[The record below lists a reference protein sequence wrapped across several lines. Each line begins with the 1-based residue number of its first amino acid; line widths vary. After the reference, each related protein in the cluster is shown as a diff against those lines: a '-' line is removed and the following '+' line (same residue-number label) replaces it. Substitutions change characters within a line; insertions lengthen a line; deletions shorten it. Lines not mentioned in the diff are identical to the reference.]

1 MTIVRDFAGSA
12 NARHFAADYI
22 IFKKDDEIYV
32 KNGESG
38 AIEYKSTTLDNVLNY
53 ILSKTDDGDSAVIS
67 LKNDIYEMQNS
78 VTIDKNIVFILYG
91 NGSTIN
97 YTGDGGD
104 STTIKYIFDVNVATF
119 DNSQIIKIC
128 DLELNIQNNI
138 DYVGGFYLRFQRI
151 VIENVWISIAYKN
164 TNTYGFYV
172 QNNGT
177 GGFALI
183 RGATVYAAVYGFK
196 LYGGHVTMIQTYTG
210 YCTYGYY
217 LITALINVSLI
228 STHAFSSS
236 DTSYYINCYYGT
248 LLSAFNIM
256 SEAAGNY
263 DLRFQS
269 IDGSGRN
276 PNSRVEIYGIDL
288 GLGDTLKLYFAAG
301 TQEKVFMYGKGFEN
315 SGLSTATGDGTT
327 TQFTIPHGLAIE
339 PSKVT
344 VIPTTDAAAANFYVT
359 KDATNIYI
367 NYLTAPPSSTTANL
381 GWLWT
386 ARV

>member
-151 VIENVWISIAYKN
+151 VIENVWISIA
-164 TNTYGFYV
+164 
-172 QNNGT
+172 
-177 GGFALI
+177 
-183 RGATVYAAVYGFK
+183 
-196 LYGGHVTMIQTYTG
+196 
-210 YCTYGYY
+210 
-217 LITALINVSLI
+217 
-228 STHAFSSS
+228 
-236 DTSYYINCYYGT
+236 
-248 LLSAFNIM
+248 
-256 SEAAGNY
+256 
-263 DLRFQS
+263 
-269 IDGSGRN
+269 
-276 PNSRVEIYGIDL
+276 
-288 GLGDTLKLYFAAG
+288 
-301 TQEKVFMYGKGFEN
+301 
-315 SGLSTATGDGTT
+315 
-327 TQFTIPHGLAIE
+327 
-339 PSKVT
+339 
-344 VIPTTDAAAANFYVT
+344 
-359 KDATNIYI
+359 
-367 NYLTAPPSSTTANL
+367 
-381 GWLWT
+381 
-386 ARV
+386 